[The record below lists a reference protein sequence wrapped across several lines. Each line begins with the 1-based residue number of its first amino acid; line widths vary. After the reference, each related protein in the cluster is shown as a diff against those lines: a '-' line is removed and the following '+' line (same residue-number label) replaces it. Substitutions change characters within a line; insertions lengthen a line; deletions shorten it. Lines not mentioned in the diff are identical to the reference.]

1 MFKELKNVRN
11 AALSREHH
19 IQMDTYL
26 QVKTGGSS
34 VANAVVP
41 LYPQG
46 IGPRPPMDA
55 WNRG

>member
-19 IQMDTYL
+19 IHMEAYL
-26 QVKTGGSS
+26 QVRTGGSS

-41 LYPQG
+41 RYPQG

-55 WNRG
+55 